1 MELEEKN
8 MINTILEDV
17 KDLKDRVD
25 GMEGM
30 LETLVDI
37 FTDAFYVVKKEYLEK
52 LEEIRKEGGE
62 VFGYIEEF
70 DRYFE

>member
-17 KDLKDRVD
+17 KDLKGRVD
-25 GMEGM
+25 GIEGM

-37 FTDAFYVVKKEYLEK
+37 YTDTFYVVKDEYLEK
-52 LEEIRKEGGE
+52 LDEIRKDSGE
-62 VFGYIEEF
+62 VFGSIE
-70 DRYFE
+70 D